1 MINKILERVIGKKQK
16 GHILFDHQEGSDLHK
31 LAQALEETG
40 EIVIDFNPIEWHD
53 KVVAVVLVKDIE
65 GIIIQRE
72 KKEKLEACRKY
83 IATKLLTELE
93 KKYPEVKQY
102 EGSSYLPIFLEGDR
116 QEYEA
121 KRQSIYSLEDV
132 EEILEVE
139 GIILDRVHFIMNGTR
154 SDTICDSLSILL
166 SDKTPFKV
174 SIYCSPNGF
183 YTYRIPDATEKIFLD
198 QVYNYTR
205 YDKFQKGKRNNAV
218 KPHKKGKT
226 HEKVQENIY

>member
-31 LAQALEETG
+31 LAQYLEEKG
-40 EIVIDFNPIEWHD
+40 EIVINFNPIEWHD

-72 KKEKLEACRKY
+72 KKEKFEACRKY

-93 KKYPEVKQY
+93 KKYPEIKQY

-139 GIILDRVHFIMNGTR
+139 GITLDRVHFIMNGTR

-205 YDKFQKGKRNNAV
+205 YDKFQEGIREGIGNNAV
-218 KPHKKGKT
+218 KLHKKGKT
-226 HEKVQENIY
+226 HEEV